1 MRSFLQQLMKH
12 SKGQRLDGFRFD
24 QHLLKAKCD
33 LMRFFFFFSPD
44 YFKHDLDHRKQ
55 SVSELSPDNPS
66 PDYTEQL
73 QEAMN

>member
-1 MRSFLQQLMKH
+1 MDFDLINIYLRPNVIWW
-12 SKGQRLDGFRFD
+12 GFV
-24 QHLLKAKCD
+24 
-33 LMRFFFFFSPD
+33 FFFSPD

-55 SVSELSPDNPS
+55 SVSELSLDNPS